1 MIMAPDPD
9 TDQWPHHFRGQL
21 VIARLGLQPIKHGN
35 CGICYNDR
43 LTAFELWDLL
53 SQLIK
58 LLIAWLIDWMTG
70 VFIDMGW
77 SGWCLQTAPAASV
90 KDREAAEKL
99 KGEGESDADEKYI
112 LVVVQIL

>member
-1 MIMAPDPD
+1 
-9 TDQWPHHFRGQL
+9 
-21 VIARLGLQPIKHGN
+21 
-35 CGICYNDR
+35 
-43 LTAFELWDLL
+43 LL

-58 LLIAWLIDWMTG
+58 LLIAWLIDWMID

-77 SGWCLQTAPAASV
+77 SGCCLQTAPAASV

-99 KGEGESDADEKYI
+99 KGEGESDADKKYI